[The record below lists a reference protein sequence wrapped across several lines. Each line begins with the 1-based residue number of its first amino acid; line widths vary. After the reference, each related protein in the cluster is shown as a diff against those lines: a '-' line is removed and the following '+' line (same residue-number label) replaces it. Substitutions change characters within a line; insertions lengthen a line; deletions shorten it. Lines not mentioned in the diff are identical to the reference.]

1 MVKLNRQPKECKRV
15 MIIDATDYPLV
26 RVIQPLPSPDP
37 ETYRWSVWSFRELER
52 KEVKGND
59 YRKNFKEVEEGSS

>member
-1 MVKLNRQPKECKRV
+1 MERKRCKRV

-26 RVIQPLPSPDP
+26 RVIKPLPAEP
-37 ETYRWSVWSFRELER
+37 ETYRWAVWSFRELER

-59 YRKNFKEVEEGSS
+59 YRKNFKEVEEGSTERLSSR